1 MSIGAGSTAVLFLSS
16 QVVMETILVDS
27 EEKRKFHLK
36 LAEYF
41 VDRCKDV
48 DRVIFMAPE
57 QLKQAGEKKRLLG
70 FLREDARSKTRPGF
84 WKNNYYKVMLL
95 LHLILKIIFNL
106 V

>member
-1 MSIGAGSTAVLFLSS
+1 
-16 QVVMETILVDS
+16 METILVDS
-27 EEKRKFHLK
+27 EEKRIFHLK

-70 FLREDARSKTRPGF
+70 FLRETRALRLGQASGKTTTT
-84 WKNNYYKVMLL
+84 K
-95 LHLILKIIFNL
+95 
-106 V
+106 

>member
-1 MSIGAGSTAVLFLSS
+1 
-16 QVVMETILVDS
+16 METILVDS

-95 LHLILKIIFNL
+95 LHVILKIIFNL